1 MRRQRVRKEVGG
13 DGIEAAFWDEDGAGG
28 AGEGVVFGEEGVDPG
43 DFAGGVDV
51 VGSGVGAGGEEGF
64 AVDCV
69 GEGSAGRSG
78 WRGGEG
84 GGKRKVCWGGGE
96 GGVHM
101 KGPMVVMTRRVLRTR
116 AVSWSSLSSQVSMSG
131 GG

>member
-1 MRRQRVRKEVGG
+1 MVEELEYGFARAAADARGAIHVAHSQRRGACVERPPDVRRQRVRKEVGG

-43 DFAGGVDV
+43 DFTGGVDV

-69 GEGSAGRSG
+69 GEGALAGGSD
-78 WRGGEG
+78 WRG
-84 GGKRKVCWGGGE
+84 
-96 GGVHM
+96 
-101 KGPMVVMTRRVLRTR
+101 
-116 AVSWSSLSSQVSMSG
+116 
-131 GG
+131 